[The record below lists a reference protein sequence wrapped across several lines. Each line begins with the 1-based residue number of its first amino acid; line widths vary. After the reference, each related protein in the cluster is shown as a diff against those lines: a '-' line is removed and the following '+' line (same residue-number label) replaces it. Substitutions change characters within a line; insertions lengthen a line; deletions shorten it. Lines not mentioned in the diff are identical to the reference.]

1 MQDFGV
7 ESVRLLTNNPF
18 KVRSL
23 EALDVV
29 VSDVVA
35 HQVSHFPAWGVNAEA
50 HQVSVW
56 KQA

>member
-35 HQVSHFPAWGVNAEA
+35 HQVIHSPA
-50 HQVSVW
+50 
-56 KQA
+56 